1 MLIGDVVGVF
11 GGYIVGV
18 FRLGFNPAI
27 YLSRTLE
34 YLEISDV
41 TLGLVKAAVFGF
53 LIALMGCYHG
63 YHSGRGAEGVGR
75 ATTNA
80 VVSASILI
88 LISNYLVTALFLG
101 CDMTAK
107 PKIQMTGVTKTFGDN
122 AVLKGIDLTVV
133 SGESLVIIGT
143 SGCGK
148 SVTLKCLN
156 GLITPDY
163 GSIKI
168 DGVEILGG
176 GRAAIE
182 DLRRKFGMTFQFG
195 ALFDSLPI
203 WENVTFRLRQRQKLT
218 KAEARDIAVTTIIDL
233 GLAPKVID
241 QYPAELSGG
250 MQKRVA
256 LARAIVDKPE
266 ILLFDEPTS
275 GLDPITGGV
284 IDRLI
289 IDAVR
294 RLGATTVTISHD
306 MASVRRIADRVAM
319 VHNGVILWCG
329 DVKDMNKS
337 GVPEVHQFVH
347 GLVDGPLTQ
356 MAAPTQQGQN

>member
-1 MLIGDVVGVF
+1 M
-11 GGYIVGV
+11 
-18 FRLGFNPAI
+18 
-27 YLSRTLE
+27 
-34 YLEISDV
+34 
-41 TLGLVKAAVFGF
+41 FGF

-101 CDMTAK
+101 CNMTAT
-107 PKIQMTGVTKTFGDN
+107 PKIELIGVTKTFGDN
-122 AVLKGIDLTVV
+122 AVLKGIDLQVAA
-133 SGESLVIIGT
+133 GESLVIIGT

-156 GLITPDY
+156 GLITPDG

-176 GRAAIE
+176 AARHGRFAPPVWHDISIW
-182 DLRRKFGMTFQFG
+182 R
-195 ALFDSLPI
+195 LFDSLPI
-203 WENVTFRLRQRQKLT
+203 WENVTFRLRQRQKLS
-218 KAEARDIAVTTIIDL
+218 KAAARDIAVATVTDL
-233 GLAPKVID
+233 GLAPHVID

-256 LARAIVDKPE
+256 LARAIADKPE

-289 IDAVR
+289 IDAVQ

-306 MASVRRIADRVAM
+306 MASVRRIADKVAM
-319 VHNGVILWCG
+319 VHNGDNFMVR
-329 DVKDMNKS
+329 
-337 GVPEVHQFVH
+337 
-347 GLVDGPLTQ
+347 
-356 MAAPTQQGQN
+356 